1 MTLTRTYKDVTRMA
15 LLGLAL
21 LAGMMG
27 SALFIAQPAGLANV
41 APANV
46 AETAVVFH
54 VQADGYTWLPNLSIG
69 TEAVVAFQVQAD
81 GYTYLPTL

>member
-1 MTLTRTYKDVTRMA
+1 MSLLVLAMLASVMA
-15 LLGLAL
+15 L
-21 LAGMMG
+21 
-27 SALFIAQPAGLANV
+27 ALFLAQPAGLTNV
-41 APANV
+41 SLPIG

-81 GYTYLPTL
+81 GYTYLPTV